1 MSSSKVSARLTEAVS
16 PEIYDGIFAPRLQS
30 FEDIFDPLSDI
41 NKAHVIMLNEQG
53 LLSDEHAAVLAR
65 GILRIEQAG
74 AGVVPLDPGREDA
87 YFNYEA
93 HLMTE
98 VGADIGGR
106 IHTGRSRNDIMA
118 TLDRLRGR
126 RVLLDVI
133 DALLKVR
140 STALEQAEKYADVVM
155 PGYTHL
161 QPAQPMTYGFYLAGV
176 AQALERDSQR
186 LTGTLTH
193 MNVCPLGAAAFAGTP
208 FDINRGRTAELL
220 GFDGYVDNALD
231 AVASRDFL
239 LESIAD
245 MSLLAILWS
254 RVAQD
259 YYVWTTHEFGLIA
272 FPDSVAT
279 TSSIMPQKKNP
290 VVLEYLKGRC
300 GHIVAALVAATM
312 SIKGT
317 HFSHSGESSREGIS
331 GFWETASEVVRCLEL
346 FDLVLRTARP
356 IRDNAQRQA
365 ATDFST
371 ATALA
376 DLMVRDH
383 DLSFRAAHHVV
394 GAVVRQAMDKQIPAN
409 RIDADMVELVAIEQ
423 LGKPLGIDAD
433 AVRACLNPVKNVEAR
448 SSAGGPSPSTLLVHV
463 AAARKRLTEARA
475 ALATWQDCIAQAR
488 NNLQATTSKVASR

>member
-1 MSSSKVSARLTEAVS
+1 MSNSKVSARLTEAVS
-16 PEIYDGIFAPRLQS
+16 PEIYSGIFAPRLQS
-30 FEDIFDPLSDI
+30 FGDIFDPLSDI
-41 NKAHVIMLNEQG
+41 NKAHVIMLKEQG
-53 LLSDEHAAVLAR
+53 LLSEEHAAVLAR
-65 GILRIEQAG
+65 GILKMEADG

-93 HLMTE
+93 HLMNE
-98 VGADIGGR
+98 VGADAGGR
-106 IHTGRSRNDIMA
+106 MHTGRSRNDIMA

-126 RVLLDVI
+126 DVLIGVI

-140 STALEQAEKYADVVM
+140 ATALDQAEQYADVVM

-176 AQALERDSQR
+176 AQALERDSRR
-186 LTGTLTH
+186 LIGTLTH

-208 FDINRGRTAELL
+208 FEIDRKRTAELL
-220 GFDGYVDNALD
+220 GFDNYVDNALD

-239 LESIAD
+239 LESISD

-259 YYVWTTHEFGLIA
+259 YYVWTTHEFGLIE

-290 VVLEYLKGRC
+290 VVLEYLKGRT
-300 GHIVAALVAATM
+300 GHIVGALMAASM
-312 SIKGT
+312 GIKGT

-331 GFWETASEVVRCLEL
+331 GFWETAREVVRCLEL

-356 IRDNAQRQA
+356 VRDTAQQHA
-365 ATDFST
+365 ARDFST

-394 GAVVRQAMDKQIPAN
+394 GAVVREAIDRAVPAD
-409 RIDADMVELVAIEQ
+409 RIDVDMVESAAIEQ
-423 LGKPLGIDAD
+423 LGKPLGISAD
-433 AVRACLNPVKNVEAR
+433 AVRACLDPVGNVGAR
-448 SSAGGPSPSTLLVHV
+448 ISSGGPSPATLRAHV
-463 AAARKRLTEARA
+463 SAARVRLDEAKTTLNGWRARIDEARA
-475 ALATWQDCIAQAR
+475 ELQSATNQVAAR
-488 NNLQATTSKVASR
+488 